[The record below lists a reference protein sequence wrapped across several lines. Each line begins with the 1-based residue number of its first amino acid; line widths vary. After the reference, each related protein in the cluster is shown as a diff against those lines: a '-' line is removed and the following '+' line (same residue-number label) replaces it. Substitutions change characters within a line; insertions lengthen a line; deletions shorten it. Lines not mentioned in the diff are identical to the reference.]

1 MCKFLRVKDVKRCR
15 LVSKSWNDSFTPILK
30 ERTTVRIVLDPPDHD
45 EYEDLLSQKEKYSD
59 VVAKMAFSPVNI
71 ALVISDSYQFFLP
84 PRDPEIFLSVKNL
97 KYVFVMFLVED
108 QMEWKKDLVLKIIQN
123 SAATLQKL
131 KFLWDDELAFR
142 SLRGTVFP
150 KLIELEAKYTEDEE
164 YVNEEALE
172 NIGYAITESFPRLE
186 CLKMESRDL
195 NEIAKMGFLPKFP
208 L

>member
-1 MCKFLRVKDVKRCR
+1 
-15 LVSKSWNDSFTPILK
+15 
-30 ERTTVRIVLDPPDHD
+30 
-45 EYEDLLSQKEKYSD
+45 
-59 VVAKMAFSPVNI
+59 
-71 ALVISDSYQFFLP
+71 
-84 PRDPEIFLSVKNL
+84 
-97 KYVFVMFLVED
+97 
-108 QMEWKKDLVLKIIQN
+108 MEWKKDLVLKIIQN